1 MSQEDGEEME
11 RLRDENASLKRT
23 VENLQVFH
31 IFLKNIYF
39 LKKIFL

>member
-31 IFLKNIYF
+31 IFF
-39 LKKIFL
+39 EKKIFFF

>member
-23 VENLQVFH
+23 VENLQVFP
-31 IFLKNIYF
+31 IIV
-39 LKKIFL
+39 